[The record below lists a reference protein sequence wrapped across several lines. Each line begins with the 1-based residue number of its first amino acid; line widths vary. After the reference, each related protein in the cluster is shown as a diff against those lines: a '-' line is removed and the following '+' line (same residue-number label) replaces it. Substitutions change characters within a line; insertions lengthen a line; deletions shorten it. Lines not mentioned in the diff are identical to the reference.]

1 MLLPLRYAR
10 AWLMVGLLFLVLGLV
25 SALSPPAI
33 PLPLAI
39 DDKLLHFV
47 AFLGFMVWF
56 GGVFQPRLAPLVVLG
71 LSAYG
76 LLIELLQSLTVT
88 RHAEGLDLVADIS
101 GVLLGWLLG
110 VAGLSRWCMKLES
123 WFPGRNL

>member
-1 MLLPLRYAR
+1 MLQPLRFAR
-10 AWLMVGLLFLVLGLV
+10 AWLIAGLLLLILGLV
-25 SALSPPAI
+25 SALSPPA
-33 PLPLAI
+33 LTVPLAI
-39 DDKLLHFV
+39 NDKLLHFTT
-47 AFLGFMVWF
+47 FLGFMVWF
-56 GGVFQPRLAPLVVLG
+56 GGVIQPRHTLLVVLG

-101 GVLLGWLLG
+101 GVLLGWLLS

-123 WFPGRNL
+123 WFPGRNP